1 MKIGRT
7 EERGIQRQIYSV
19 QCKGKVA
26 KKESFLG
33 LKLILRRNK
42 MTPREVKMD
51 GAKASHL
58 YPGGTFL
65 KKGHKFSSADEY
77 LSFMEEDQ
85 PDQEETSAATSI
97 RRSGRKPESVL
108 VKKLLST
115 TDVSCL
121 GNAGN
126 VPAAP
131 IFSGLLQALD
141 MYSAQEQTDYTCET
155 DAMTGLSCPVTRQAY
170 ETARLTMSSEQ
181 ITCKQSPPVLRCT
194 T

>member
-1 MKIGRT
+1 
-7 EERGIQRQIYSV
+7 
-19 QCKGKVA
+19 
-26 KKESFLG
+26 
-33 LKLILRRNK
+33 

-51 GAKASHL
+51 GAKASYL

-85 PDQEETSAATSI
+85 PDQEENSAASSI

-155 DAMTGLSCPVTRQAY
+155 DADDRVELSCYQASLRDCTPHNVLGANHVQA
-170 ETARLTMSSEQ
+170 EPARLIQE
-181 ITCKQSPPVLRCT
+181 IGPEGPNFA
-194 T
+194 